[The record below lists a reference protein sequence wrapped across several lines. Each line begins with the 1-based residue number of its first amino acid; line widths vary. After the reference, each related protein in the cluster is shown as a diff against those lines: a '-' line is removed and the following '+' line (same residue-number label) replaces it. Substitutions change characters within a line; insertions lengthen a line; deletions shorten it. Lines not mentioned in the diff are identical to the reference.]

1 MPLGFLEANRQLI
14 FDGVVNGLV
23 YGMLAMGIVLVFR
36 SSRVINFAAGNLGL
50 PGAGLLALLALRWGV
65 PLWAA
70 VLIAIAVGALFAAI
84 VEAGVVR
91 RLFTSPRVIL
101 LVATIGV
108 AQLAQGILLAYPEVG
123 GGIGVR
129 YPVIVDTTLTD
140 VAGLFITGPQ
150 LSVLIVAPLV
160 AIAVGLLLD
169 CTPYGRTVQATSANP
184 DLSRVS
190 GISPKRISLTIWVIA
205 GVVSTVAVILLSAD
219 RSVSG
224 LETVGLTTMANS
236 LAAAVIA
243 RMRSFPLSLG
253 GGVVVG
259 VTFSLVKFNYPVEGG
274 LFEFV
279 LLVGVLVAV
288 AIQRRQDDDAPGRY
302 SFAPRIRSI
311 PQHLLSIWWVRH
323 LGKIALG
330 LAGAVAVLLPVV
342 VATPSRQIT
351 YASILAFGIC
361 AVSVAIITGWAGQ
374 LSLGQMA
381 FAGIGAVSAA
391 SFQRG
396 IQLDIGWGDNRL
408 LDIESSGIPFA
419 AAVVLGA
426 VIAAGFAGLVG
437 VGALRVRGLL
447 LAVAT
452 FVLAL
457 ATEEYLFRRP
467 IFSGGSTDSVSFRRG
482 QLFGLDLDNQRTYY
496 WLLLVILAVVLIAV
510 ARIHRSSF
518 GRAIRALRDNA
529 DAAAAYGIR
538 PARTKLRAFVLAGAV
553 AGLGGG
559 LLAGVIHQVPLT
571 GRFFGTGE
579 SLRLISMAIIGG
591 IGATIGPV
599 FGALWVIGLPAFAPT
614 NRLIPLFTSG
624 VGLLILLLY
633 FPSGLV
639 QIAYSARDRIVTWL
653 EARRPPPAAKQ
664 THSVPAALP
673 APAPVPETSS
683 PALAATNI
691 SVRFGGRLAVDNA
704 LVEVAPGEIV
714 GLIGTN
720 GAGKSTLMN
729 AIGGFV
735 PSKGRVEL
743 YGEPIHRL
751 RPAERSRRGLGRTFQ
766 AATLFPELTV
776 RESVLV
782 AASSAPSSN
791 PRRLV
796 PRRMANGA
804 RSVRGQ
810 RASQTQAGD
819 LIDFLGLGRYAD
831 RQIADLSTGTRRIVE
846 LAGLIALNAQ
856 MLCLDEPT
864 AGVAQREAEA
874 FGPLIVEIRR
884 HLNAAMLIVEH
895 DMPLI
900 MSISDRVYCLEAG
913 SIIAQGTPPEVRSNP
928 AVITSYLGL
937 DTRAIHRSDQAPN

>member
-1 MPLGFLEANRQLI
+1 MALGFLEANRQLI
-14 FDGVVNGLV
+14 FDGAVNGLV
-23 YGMLAMGIVLVFR
+23 YGMLAMAIVLIFR
-36 SSRVINFAAGNLGL
+36 SSRVINFAAGNMGL
-50 PGAGLLALLALRWGV
+50 PGAGLLALLALRWDV
-65 PLWAA
+65 PFWVAA
-70 VLIAIAVGALFAAI
+70 LTAIAVGALFASV
-84 VEAGVVR
+84 VEIGVVR
-91 RLFTSPRVIL
+91 RLFTAPRVIL
-101 LVATIGV
+101 LVATIGI
-108 AQLAQGILLAYPEVG
+108 AQLAQGILLAYPDVG
-123 GGIGVR
+123 GGIGTR

-150 LSVLIVAPLV
+150 LSALIVAPLV
-160 AIAVGLLLD
+160 AIALGVLLD
-169 CTPYGRTVQATSANP
+169 RTPYGRTVQATAANP

-190 GISPKRISLTIWVIA
+190 GIKPKRVSLTIWVIA

-243 RMRSFPLSLG
+243 RMRSFPLALA

-288 AIQRRQDDDAPGRY
+288 AVQRRRDDDAPGRY
-302 SFAPRIRSI
+302 SFAPKVRPI

-323 LGKIALG
+323 LGKITLG
-330 LAGAVAVLLPVV
+330 LAGVAAVLLPIVV
-342 VATPSRQIT
+342 STPSRQIT
-351 YASILAFGIC
+351 YATILAFGIC

-381 FAGIGAVSAA
+381 FAGIGAVAAA

-396 IQLDIGWGDNRL
+396 IQMDIGWGDIRL
-408 LDIESSGIPFA
+408 VDFEASGIPFA

-467 IFSGGSTDSVSFRRG
+467 IFSDGNTTSVSFRRG
-482 QLFGLDLDNQRTYY
+482 QVFGLDLDSQRTYY
-496 WLLLVILAVVLIAV
+496 WLLLGVLVVVLIAV
-510 ARIHRSSF
+510 ARIHRSRF

-529 DAAAAYGIR
+529 DAAAAYGVR
-538 PARTKLRAFVLAGAV
+538 PARTKLGAFVLAGAV

-559 LLAGVIHQVPLT
+559 LLAGVIHEVPLT

-633 FPSGLV
+633 FPSGLT
-639 QIAYSARDRIVTWL
+639 QIAYSARDRIVAWL
-653 EARRPPPAAKQ
+653 EARRPPPPTKQ
-664 THSVPAALP
+664 THSVP
-673 APAPVPETSS
+673 T
-683 PALAATNI
+683 ALAVPAAVPDTSDSALRATGI

-704 LVEVAPGEIV
+704 HMEVAPGEIV

-720 GAGKSTLMN
+720 GAGKSTLIN

-743 YGEPIHRL
+743 YGLPIHRL
-751 RPAERSRRGLGRTFQ
+751 KPAERSRRGLGRTFQ

-776 RESVLV
+776 RETVLV
-782 AASSAPSSN
+782 AASSAAAPN
-791 PRRLV
+791 PRGLLTAGRIKQG
-796 PRRMANGA
+796 N
-804 RSVRGQ
+804 
-810 RASQTQAGD
+810 RASQAQADD

-846 LAGLIALNAQ
+846 LAGLLALNAQ

-884 HLNAAMLIVEH
+884 HLNAAILIVEH

-913 SIIAQGTPPEVRSNP
+913 AIIAQGSPAEVRSNP
-928 AVITSYLGL
+928 AVITNYLGL
-937 DTRAIHRSDQAPN
+937 DTRAIHRSDATPN

>member
-1 MPLGFLEANRQLI
+1 MALGFLEANRQLI
-14 FDGVVNGLV
+14 FDGAVNGLV
-23 YGMLAMGIVLVFR
+23 YGMLAMAIVLIFR
-36 SSRVINFAAGNLGL
+36 SSRVINFAAGNMGL
-50 PGAGLLALLALRWGV
+50 PGAGLLALLALRWDV
-65 PLWAA
+65 PFWIAA
-70 VLIAIAVGALFAAI
+70 LTAIAVGALFAAV
-84 VEAGVVR
+84 VEIGVVR
-91 RLFTSPRVIL
+91 RLFTAPRVIL

-108 AQLAQGILLAYPEVG
+108 AQLAQGILLAYPDVG
-123 GGIGVR
+123 GGIGTR

-140 VAGLFITGPQ
+140 VAGLFVTGPQ
-150 LSVLIVAPLV
+150 LSALIVAPLV
-160 AIAVGLLLD
+160 AIALGVLLD
-169 CTPYGRTVQATSANP
+169 RTPYGRTVQATAANP

-190 GISPKRISLTIWVIA
+190 GIKPKRVSLTIWVIA
-205 GVVSTVAVILLSAD
+205 GVVSTIAVILLSAD

-243 RMRSFPLSLG
+243 RMRSFPLALA

-279 LLVGVLVAV
+279 LLIGVLVAV
-288 AIQRRQDDDAPGRY
+288 AVQRRRDDDAAGRY
-302 SFAPRIRSI
+302 SFAPKIRPI
-311 PQHLLSIWWVRH
+311 PKHLLSIWWIRH
-323 LGKIALG
+323 LGKLALG
-330 LAGAVAVLLPVV
+330 LAGLTAVLLPIVV
-342 VATPSRQIT
+342 STPSRQIT
-351 YASILAFGIC
+351 YATILAFGIC

-381 FAGIGAVSAA
+381 FAGIGAVTAA

-396 IQLDIGWGDNRL
+396 IQMDIGWGDNRL
-408 LDIESSGIPFA
+408 ISFEAGGIPFA
-419 AAVVLGA
+419 AAVALGA
-426 VIAAGFAGLVG
+426 VVAAAFAGLVG
-437 VGALRVRGLL
+437 MGALRVRGLL

-467 IFSGGSTDSVSFRRG
+467 IFSDGNTTSVSLRRG
-482 QLFGLDLDNQRTYY
+482 QVFGLDLDSQRTYY
-496 WLLLVILAVVLIAV
+496 WLLLGVLSVVLIAV
-510 ARIHRSSF
+510 ARIHRSRF

-529 DAAAAYGIR
+529 DAAAAYGVR
-538 PARTKLRAFVLAGAV
+538 PARTKLGAFVLAGAV

-559 LLAGVIHQVPLT
+559 LLAGVIHEVPLT

-633 FPSGLV
+633 FPSGLA
-639 QIAYSARDRIVTWL
+639 QIAYSARDRIVAWL

-664 THSVPAALP
+664 THSVPTALAVPAA
-673 APAPVPETSS
+673 VPDTSE
-683 PALAATNI
+683 PALRATGI
-691 SVRFGGRLAVDNA
+691 TVRFGGRLAVDNA
-704 LVEVAPGEIV
+704 HIEVAPGEIV
-714 GLIGTN
+714 GLIGSN
-720 GAGKSTLMN
+720 GAGKSTLIN

-743 YGEPIHRL
+743 YGSPIHRL
-751 RPAERSRRGLGRTFQ
+751 KPAERSRNGLGRTFQ

-776 RESVLV
+776 RETVLV
-782 AASSAPSSN
+782 AATSAPSNGSRQLVTAN
-791 PRRLV
+791 QTGRGRRS
-796 PRRMANGA
+796 A
-804 RSVRGQ
+804 
-810 RASQTQAGD
+810 QAQVD
-819 LIDFLGLGRYAD
+819 ELIDFLGLGRYAD
-831 RQIADLSTGTRRIVE
+831 SHIADLSTGTRRIVE
-846 LAGLIALNAQ
+846 LAGLLALNAQ

-874 FGPLIVEIRR
+874 FSPLIVEIRR
-884 HLNAAMLIVEH
+884 HLHAAMLIVEH

-913 SIIAQGTPPEVRSNP
+913 SIIAQGTPAEVRTNA

-937 DTRAIHRSDQAPN
+937 DTRAIDRSGQVPN

>member
-1 MPLGFLEANRQLI
+1 MFSPWPL
-14 FDGVVNGLV
+14 
-23 YGMLAMGIVLVFR
+23 R
-36 SSRVINFAAGNLGL
+36 STCSADPSSAA
-50 PGAGLLALLALRWGV
+50 
-65 PLWAA
+65 
-70 VLIAIAVGALFAAI
+70 
-84 VEAGVVR
+84 E
-91 RLFTSPRVIL
+91 
-101 LVATIGV
+101 
-108 AQLAQGILLAYPEVG
+108 
-123 GGIGVR
+123 
-129 YPVIVDTTLTD
+129 
-140 VAGLFITGPQ
+140 
-150 LSVLIVAPLV
+150 
-160 AIAVGLLLD
+160 
-169 CTPYGRTVQATSANP
+169 TPTQS
-184 DLSRVS
+184 
-190 GISPKRISLTIWVIA
+190 
-205 GVVSTVAVILLSAD
+205 LSA
-219 RSVSG
+219 
-224 LETVGLTTMANS
+224 
-236 LAAAVIA
+236 
-243 RMRSFPLSLG
+243 G
-253 GGVVVG
+253 G
-259 VTFSLVKFNYPVEGG
+259 NY
-274 LFEFV
+274 
-279 LLVGVLVAV
+279 
-288 AIQRRQDDDAPGRY
+288 
-302 SFAPRIRSI
+302 S
-311 PQHLLSIWWVRH
+311 
-323 LGKIALG
+323 
-330 LAGAVAVLLPVV
+330 
-342 VATPSRQIT
+342 
-351 YASILAFGIC
+351 
-361 AVSVAIITGWAGQ
+361 
-374 LSLGQMA
+374 
-381 FAGIGAVSAA
+381 
-391 SFQRG
+391 
-396 IQLDIGWGDNRL
+396 
-408 LDIESSGIPFA
+408 
-419 AAVVLGA
+419 
-426 VIAAGFAGLVG
+426 
-437 VGALRVRGLL
+437 
-447 LAVAT
+447 
-452 FVLAL
+452 
-457 ATEEYLFRRP
+457 
-467 IFSGGSTDSVSFRRG
+467 
-482 QLFGLDLDNQRTYY
+482 GLDLDSQRTYY
-496 WLLLVILAVVLIAV
+496 WLLLGVLAVVLIAV

-653 EARRPPPAAKQ
+653 ETRRPPPVAKQ

-673 APAPVPETSS
+673 APAPVPETFG
-683 PALAATNI
+683 PALAATEI

-704 LVEVAPGEIV
+704 HIEVAPGEIV

-743 YGEPIHRL
+743 YGVPIHRL

-782 AASSAPSSN
+782 AASSAPSPN
-791 PRRLV
+791 PMRLV
-796 PRRMANGA
+796 PRRFANAA
-804 RSVRGQ
+804 RSDRGK
-810 RASQTQAGD
+810 RSSRTQVDD

-846 LAGLIALNAQ
+846 LAGLLALNAQ

-913 SIIAQGTPPEVRSNP
+913 AIIAQGTPTEVRSDP
-928 AVITSYLGL
+928 DVITSYLGL
-937 DTRAIHRSDQAPN
+937 DTRAIDRSDQAPK

>member
-1 MPLGFLEANRQLI
+1 MALGFLEANRQLI
-14 FDGVVNGLV
+14 FDGAVNGLV
-23 YGMLAMGIVLVFR
+23 YGILAMGIVLVFR

-50 PGAGLLALLALRWGV
+50 PGAGLLALLALRWNV
-65 PLWAA
+65 PFWIA
-70 VLIAIAVGALFAAI
+70 VLAAIAVGVLFAA
-84 VEAGVVR
+84 VMEVGVVR
-91 RLFTSPRVIL
+91 RLFTAPRVIL
-101 LVATIGV
+101 LVATIGM
-108 AQLAQGILLAYPEVG
+108 AQLAQGILLAYPDVG
-123 GGIGVR
+123 GGIGTR

-140 VAGLFITGPQ
+140 VAGLFVTGPQ
-150 LSVLIVAPLV
+150 LSTLIVAPLV
-160 AIAVGLLLD
+160 AIGLGLLLD
-169 CTPYGRTVQATSANP
+169 RTPYGRTVQATAANP

-190 GISPKRISLTIWVIA
+190 GIKPKRVSLTIWVIA
-205 GVVSTVAVILLSAD
+205 GVVSTIAVILLSAD
-219 RSVSG
+219 RSVNG

-243 RMRSFPLSLG
+243 RMRSFPLALA

-279 LLVGVLVAV
+279 LLIGVLVAV
-288 AIQRRQDDDAPGRY
+288 AFQRRRDDDPPGRY
-302 SFAPRIRSI
+302 SFAPRIRPI
-311 PQHLLSIWWVRH
+311 PQHLMSIWWVRH
-323 LGKIALG
+323 LGKITLG
-330 LAGAVAVLLPVV
+330 LAGLAAVLLPIIVS
-342 VATPSRQIT
+342 TPSRQIT
-351 YASILAFGIC
+351 YATILAFGIC

-381 FAGIGAVSAA
+381 FAGIGAVAAA

-396 IQLDIGWGDNRL
+396 IQMDIGWGDNRL
-408 LDIESSGIPFA
+408 IDFEAGGIPFA
-419 AAVVLGA
+419 AAVLVGA
-426 VIAAGFAGLVG
+426 VIAAAFAGLVG

-447 LAVAT
+447 LAAAT
-452 FVLAL
+452 FVLGL

-467 IFSGGSTDSVSFRRG
+467 IFSGGSSNSAPLRRG
-482 QLFGLDLDNQRTYY
+482 QVFGLDLDSQRSYY
-496 WLLLVILAVVLIAV
+496 WLLLGVLCAVLVAIA
-510 ARIHRSSF
+510 AIHRSSF

-529 DAAAAYGIR
+529 DAAAAYGVR
-538 PARTKLRAFVLAGAV
+538 PARTKLGAFVLAGAV

-559 LLAGVIHQVPLT
+559 LLAGVIQEVPLT
-571 GRFFGTGE
+571 GRFYGAGE
-579 SLRLISMAIIGG
+579 SLRLVSMAIIGG
-591 IGATIGPV
+591 IGAVIGPV
-599 FGALWVIGLPAFAPT
+599 LGALWVIGLPAFAPT

-633 FPSGLV
+633 FPSGLA
-639 QIAYSARDRIVTWL
+639 QIAYSARDRIVAWL
-653 EARRPPPAAKQ
+653 ETRRPPPPAKQ

-673 APAPVPETSS
+673 APALVPDTAG
-683 PALAATNI
+683 PALQAAEI

-704 LVEVAPGEIV
+704 NIEVAPGEIV

-743 YGEPIHRL
+743 YGRPIHRL
-751 RPAERSRRGLGRTFQ
+751 KPAERSRQGLGRTFQ

-776 RESVLV
+776 RETVMV
-782 AASSAPSSN
+782 AASSAPSQGSGG
-791 PRRLV
+791 L
-796 PRRMANGA
+796 MAA
-804 RSVRGQ
+804 SRTRRGQ
-810 RASQTQAGD
+810 RSAQAHVGD

-846 LAGLIALNAQ
+846 LAGLLALNAQ

-884 HLNAAMLIVEH
+884 YLNAAMLIVEH

-913 SIIAQGTPPEVRSNP
+913 SIIAQGSPEEVRTNP

-937 DTRAIHRSDQAPN
+937 ETRAIHRSDA

>member
-1 MPLGFLEANRQLI
+1 MALGFLEANRQLI
-14 FDGVVNGLV
+14 FDGAVNGLV
-23 YGMLAMGIVLVFR
+23 YGILAIGIVLVFR

-50 PGAGLLALLALRWGV
+50 PGAGLLALLALRWNV
-65 PLWAA
+65 PFWIA
-70 VLIAIAVGALFAAI
+70 VLAAIAVGVLFAA
-84 VEAGVVR
+84 VMEVGVVR
-91 RLFTSPRVIL
+91 RLFTAPRVIL
-101 LVATIGV
+101 LVATIGM

-123 GGIGVR
+123 GGIGTR

-140 VAGLFITGPQ
+140 VAGLFVTGPQ
-150 LSVLIVAPLV
+150 LSALIVAPLV
-160 AIAVGLLLD
+160 AVGLGLLLD
-169 CTPYGRTVQATSANP
+169 RTPYGRTVQATAANP

-190 GISPKRISLTIWVIA
+190 GIKPKRVSLTIWVIA
-205 GVVSTVAVILLSAD
+205 GVVSTIAVILLSAD

-243 RMRSFPLSLG
+243 RMRSFPLALA

-279 LLVGVLVAV
+279 LLIGVLVAV
-288 AIQRRQDDDAPGRY
+288 AFQRRRDADPPGRY
-302 SFAPRIRSI
+302 SFAPKIRPI

-330 LAGAVAVLLPVV
+330 LGGLAAVLLPVV
-342 VATPSRQIT
+342 VSTPSRQIT
-351 YASILAFGIC
+351 YATILAFGIC

-381 FAGIGAVSAA
+381 FAGIGAVAAA

-396 IQLDIGWGDNRL
+396 IQMDIGWGDNRL
-408 LDIESSGIPFA
+408 IDFEAGGIPFA
-419 AAVVLGA
+419 AAVVVGA
-426 VIAAGFAGLVG
+426 VVAAAFAGLVG

-447 LAVAT
+447 LAAAT
-452 FVLAL
+452 FVLGL

-467 IFSGGSTDSVSFRRG
+467 IFSGGSSNSAPLRRG
-482 QLFGLDLDNQRTYY
+482 QVFGLDLDSQRTYY
-496 WLLLVILAVVLIAV
+496 WLLLGVLCVVLVAIAV
-510 ARIHRSSF
+510 IHRSSF

-529 DAAAAYGIR
+529 DAAAAYGVR
-538 PARTKLRAFVLAGAV
+538 PARTKLGAFVLAGAV

-559 LLAGVIHQVPLT
+559 LLAGVIQEVPLT
-571 GRFFGTGE
+571 GRFYGAGE
-579 SLRLISMAIIGG
+579 SLRLVSMAIIGG
-591 IGATIGPV
+591 IGAVIGPV
-599 FGALWVIGLPAFAPT
+599 LGALWVIGLPAFAPT

-633 FPSGLV
+633 FPSGLA
-639 QIAYSARDRIVTWL
+639 QIAYSARDRIVAWL
-653 EARRPPPAAKQ
+653 ETRRPPPPAKQ

-673 APAPVPETSS
+673 APALVPDTAG
-683 PALAATNI
+683 PALQAAEI
-691 SVRFGGRLAVDNA
+691 SVRFGGRLAVDDA
-704 LVEVAPGEIV
+704 HIEVAPGEIV

-743 YGEPIHRL
+743 YGRPIHRL
-751 RPAERSRRGLGRTFQ
+751 KPAERSRRGLGRTFQ

-776 RESVLV
+776 RETVMV
-782 AASSAPSSN
+782 AASSAPSQGSGG
-791 PRRLV
+791 L
-796 PRRMANGA
+796 MAA
-804 RSVRGQ
+804 SRTRRGQ
-810 RASQTQAGD
+810 RSAQAQAGD

-846 LAGLIALNAQ
+846 LAGLLALNAQ

-913 SIIAQGTPPEVRSNP
+913 SIIAQGTPEEVRTNP

-937 DTRAIHRSDQAPN
+937 DTRAIDRSDQSPT

>member
-1 MPLGFLEANRQLI
+1 MALGFLEANRQLI
-14 FDGVVNGLV
+14 FDGAVNGLV

-36 SSRVINFAAGNLGL
+36 SSRVINFAAGNMGL
-50 PGAGLLALLALRWGV
+50 PGAGLLALLALRWDV
-65 PLWAA
+65 PFWVAA
-70 VLIAIAVGALFAAI
+70 LAAITVGALFAAV
-84 VEAGVVR
+84 VEIGVVR
-91 RLFTSPRVIL
+91 RLFTAPRVIL
-101 LVATIGV
+101 LVATIGI
-108 AQLAQGILLAYPEVG
+108 AQLAQGILLAYPDVG
-123 GGIGVR
+123 GGIGTR

-140 VAGLFITGPQ
+140 VAGLFVTGPQ
-150 LSVLIVAPLV
+150 LSALIVAPLV
-160 AIAVGLLLD
+160 AIGLGLLLD
-169 CTPYGRTVQATSANP
+169 RTPYGRTVQATAANP

-190 GISPKRISLTIWVIA
+190 GIKPKRVSLTIWVIA
-205 GVVSTVAVILLSAD
+205 GVVSTIAVILLSAD

-236 LAAAVIA
+236 LAAAAIA
-243 RMRSFPLSLG
+243 RMRSFPLALA

-279 LLVGVLVAV
+279 RLIGVLVAV
-288 AIQRRQDDDAPGRY
+288 AVQGRRDDDAPGRY
-302 SFAPRIRSI
+302 SFAPKVRPI
-311 PQHLLSIWWVRH
+311 PQHLMSIWWVRH
-323 LGKIALG
+323 LGKLALG
-330 LAGAVAVLLPVV
+330 MAGVAAVMLPIVV
-342 VATPSRQIT
+342 STPSRQIT
-351 YASILAFGIC
+351 YATILAFGIC

-381 FAGIGAVSAA
+381 FAGIGAVAAA

-396 IQLDIGWGDNRL
+396 IQMDIGWGDNRL
-408 LDIESSGIPFA
+408 IDFKAGGIPFA
-419 AAVVLGA
+419 AAVALGA
-426 VIAAGFAGLVG
+426 VIATGFAGLVG

-467 IFSGGSTDSVSFRRG
+467 IFSDGNTNSVSFRRG
-482 QLFGLDLDNQRTYY
+482 QVFGLDLDSQRTYY
-496 WLLLVILAVVLIAV
+496 WLLLGVLVVVLVAV
-510 ARIHRSSF
+510 ARIHRNRF

-529 DAAAAYGIR
+529 DAAAAYGVR
-538 PARTKLRAFVLAGAV
+538 PARTKLGAFTLAGAV

-559 LLAGVIHQVPLT
+559 LLAGVIHEVPLT

-599 FGALWVIGLPAFAPT
+599 LGALWVIGLPAFAPT

-633 FPSGLV
+633 FPSGLA
-639 QIAYSARDRIVTWL
+639 QIAYSARDRIVARL
-653 EARRPPPAAKQ
+653 EARRPPPPAKQ
-664 THSVPAALP
+664 THSVPAAL
-673 APAPVPETSS
+673 AVLAAVPYTSE
-683 PALAATNI
+683 PALRATGI
-691 SVRFGGRLAVDNA
+691 AVRFGGRLAVDNA
-704 LVEVAPGEIV
+704 HIEVAPGEVV

-720 GAGKSTLMN
+720 GAGKSTLIN

-743 YGEPIHRL
+743 YGRPIHRL
-751 RPAERSRRGLGRTFQ
+751 KPAERSRHGLGRTFQ

-776 RESVLV
+776 RETVLV
-782 AASSAPSSN
+782 AASSAPTHGSKQLVTAN
-791 PRRLV
+791 QTRRG
-796 PRRMANGA
+796 RRSA
-804 RSVRGQ
+804 
-810 RASQTQAGD
+810 QTQADD

-846 LAGLIALNAQ
+846 LAGLLALNAQ
-856 MLCLDEPT
+856 MLCLDEPA

-913 SIIAQGTPPEVRSNP
+913 SVIAQGTPGEVRTNP

-937 DTRAIHRSDQAPN
+937 DPRAIHRSDATLN

>member
-1 MPLGFLEANRQLI
+1 MAFGFLEANRQLI
-14 FDGVVNGLV
+14 FDGAVNGLV

-50 PGAGLLALLALRWGV
+50 PGAGLLALLALRWNV
-65 PLWAA
+65 PFWVAA
-70 VLIAIAVGALFAAI
+70 LTAIAVGALFAA
-84 VEAGVVR
+84 VMEVGVVR
-91 RLFTSPRVIL
+91 RLFTAPRVIL
-101 LVATIGV
+101 LVATIGM

-123 GGIGVR
+123 GGIGTR
-129 YPVIVDTTLTD
+129 YPIIVDTTLND
-140 VAGLFITGPQ
+140 VAGLFVTGPQ
-150 LSVLIVAPLV
+150 LSALIIAPLL
-160 AIAVGLLLD
+160 AVGLGLLLD
-169 CTPYGRTVQATSANP
+169 RTPYGRTVQATAANP

-190 GISPKRISLTIWVIA
+190 GIKPKRVSLTIWVIA
-205 GVVSTVAVILLSAD
+205 GVVSTIAVMLLSAD

-243 RMRSFPLSLG
+243 RMRSFPLALA

-259 VTFSLVKFNYPVEGG
+259 ITFSLVKFNYPVEGG

-279 LLVGVLVAV
+279 LLIGVLVAV
-288 AIQRRQDDDAPGRY
+288 AVQRRRDADPPGRY
-302 SFAPRIRSI
+302 SFAPKIRPI

-330 LAGAVAVLLPVV
+330 LGGLAAVLLPVIV
-342 VATPSRQIT
+342 STPSRQIT
-351 YASILAFGIC
+351 YATILAFGIC

-381 FAGIGAVSAA
+381 FAGIGAVAAA

-396 IQLDIGWGDNRL
+396 IQMDIGWGDNRL
-408 LDIESSGIPFA
+408 IDFEASGIPFA
-419 AAVVLGA
+419 AAVVVGA
-426 VIAAGFAGLVG
+426 VVAAAFAGLVG

-447 LAVAT
+447 LAAAT
-452 FVLAL
+452 FILGL

-467 IFSGGSTDSVSFRRG
+467 IFSGGNTTSVSLRRG
-482 QLFGLDLDNQRTYY
+482 QVFGLDLDSQRTYY
-496 WLLLVILAVVLIAV
+496 WLLLAVLTIVLVVV
-510 ARIHRSSF
+510 AFIHRSRF

-529 DAAAAYGIR
+529 DAAAAYGVR
-538 PARTKLRAFVLAGAV
+538 PTRTKLGAFVLAGAI

-559 LLAGVIHQVPLT
+559 LLAGVIQEVPLT
-571 GRFFGTGE
+571 GRFFGAGE

-591 IGATIGPV
+591 IGAVIGPV
-599 FGALWVIGLPAFAPT
+599 LGALWVIGLPAFAPT

-633 FPSGLV
+633 FPSGLA
-639 QIAYSARDRIVTWL
+639 QIAYSTRDRIVAWL
-653 EARRPPPAAKQ
+653 ETRRPPPPAKH

-673 APAPVPETSS
+673 APASVPDTSE
-683 PALAATNI
+683 PALRAAEI

-704 LVEVAPGEIV
+704 QVEVAPGEIV

-735 PSKGRVEL
+735 PSQGRVDL
-743 YGEPIHRL
+743 YGLPIHRL
-751 RPAERSRRGLGRTFQ
+751 KPAERSRRGLGRTFQ

-776 RESVLV
+776 RETVLV
-782 AASSAPSSN
+782 AASSAPSHS
-791 PRRLV
+791 PRRL
-796 PRRMANGA
+796 MGA
-804 RSVRGQ
+804 SRTLRGKRS
-810 RASQTQAGD
+810 AQAQVGD

-846 LAGLIALNAQ
+846 LAGLLALNAQ

-913 SIIAQGTPPEVRSNP
+913 SIIAQGTPEEVRTNP

-937 DTRAIHRSDQAPN
+937 ETRAIHRSNATPN

>member
-1 MPLGFLEANRQLI
+1 MALGFLEANRQLI
-14 FDGVVNGLV
+14 FDGAVNGLV
-23 YGMLAMGIVLVFR
+23 YGILAMGIVLVFR

-50 PGAGLLALLALRWGV
+50 PGAGLLALLALRWNV
-65 PLWAA
+65 PFWIA
-70 VLIAIAVGALFAAI
+70 VLAAIAVGVLFAA
-84 VEAGVVR
+84 VMEVGVVR
-91 RLFTSPRVIL
+91 RLFTAPRVIL
-101 LVATIGV
+101 LVATIGM
-108 AQLAQGILLAYPEVG
+108 AQLAQGILLAYPDVG
-123 GGIGVR
+123 GGIGTR

-140 VAGLFITGPQ
+140 VAGLFVTGPQ
-150 LSVLIVAPLV
+150 LSTLIVAPLV
-160 AIAVGLLLD
+160 AIGLGLLLD
-169 CTPYGRTVQATSANP
+169 RTPFGRTVQATAANP

-190 GISPKRISLTIWVIA
+190 GIKPKRVSLTIWVIA

-219 RSVSG
+219 RSVNG

-243 RMRSFPLSLG
+243 RMRSFPLALA

-279 LLVGVLVAV
+279 LLIGVLVAV
-288 AIQRRQDDDAPGRY
+288 AFQRRRDDDPPGRY
-302 SFAPRIRSI
+302 SFAPRIRPI
-311 PQHLLSIWWVRH
+311 PQHLMSIWWVRH
-323 LGKIALG
+323 LGKITLG
-330 LAGAVAVLLPVV
+330 LAGLAAVLLPIIVS
-342 VATPSRQIT
+342 TPSRQIT
-351 YASILAFGIC
+351 YATILAFGIC

-381 FAGIGAVSAA
+381 FAGIGAVAAA

-396 IQLDIGWGDNRL
+396 IQMDIGWGDNRL
-408 LDIESSGIPFA
+408 IDFEAGGIPFA
-419 AAVVLGA
+419 AAVLVGA
-426 VIAAGFAGLVG
+426 VIAAAFAGLVG

-447 LAVAT
+447 LAAAT
-452 FVLAL
+452 FVLGL

-467 IFSGGSTDSVSFRRG
+467 IFSGGSSNSAPLRRG
-482 QLFGLDLDNQRTYY
+482 QVFGLDLDSQRSYY
-496 WLLLVILAVVLIAV
+496 WLLLGVLCAVLVAIA
-510 ARIHRSSF
+510 AIHRSSF

-529 DAAAAYGIR
+529 DAAAAYGVR
-538 PARTKLRAFVLAGAV
+538 PARTKLGAFVLAGAV

-559 LLAGVIHQVPLT
+559 LLAGVIQEVPLT
-571 GRFFGTGE
+571 GRFYGAGE
-579 SLRLISMAIIGG
+579 SLRLVSMAIIGG
-591 IGATIGPV
+591 IGAVIGPV
-599 FGALWVIGLPAFAPT
+599 LGALWVIGLPAFAPT

-633 FPSGLV
+633 FPSGLA
-639 QIAYSARDRIVTWL
+639 QIAYSARDRIVAWL
-653 EARRPPPAAKQ
+653 ETRRPPPPAKQ

-673 APAPVPETSS
+673 APALVPDTAG
-683 PALAATNI
+683 PALQAAEI

-704 LVEVAPGEIV
+704 NIEVAPGEIV

-743 YGEPIHRL
+743 YGRPIHRL
-751 RPAERSRRGLGRTFQ
+751 KPAERSRRGLGRTFQ

-776 RESVLV
+776 RETVMV
-782 AASSAPSSN
+782 AASSAPSQGSGG
-791 PRRLV
+791 LV
-796 PRRMANGA
+796 AASRTR
-804 RSVRGQ
+804 RGQ
-810 RASQTQAGD
+810 RSAQAQAGD

-846 LAGLIALNAQ
+846 LAGLLALNAQ

-937 DTRAIHRSDQAPN
+937 ETRAIHRSDA

>member
-1 MPLGFLEANRQLI
+1 MPLGLLEANRQLV

-36 SSRVINFAAGNLGL
+36 SSRVINFAAGNMGL
-50 PGAGLLALLALRWGV
+50 PGAGLLALLALRWDVPFWVSAIVAILVGV
-65 PLWAA
+65 VFAA
-70 VLIAIAVGALFAAI
+70 V
-84 VEAGVVR
+84 VEIGIVR
-91 RLFTSPRVIL
+91 RLFTAPRVIV

-123 GGIGVR
+123 GGIGTR
-129 YPVIVDTTLTD
+129 YPVIIDALFTD
-140 VAGLFITGPQ
+140 VVGLYITGPQ

-160 AIAVGLLLD
+160 AVALAVLLD
-169 CTPYGRTVQATSANP
+169 RTPYGRTVQATAANP

-190 GISPKRISLTIWVIA
+190 GISPKRVSLTIWVIA
-205 GVVSTVAVILLSAD
+205 GVVSTIAVILLSAD

-224 LETVGLTTMANS
+224 LETVGLSTMANA

-243 RMRSFPLSLG
+243 RMRSFPLALA
-253 GGVVVG
+253 GGVIVG

-279 LLVGVLVAV
+279 LLIGVLVAV
-288 AIQRRQDDDAPGRY
+288 AIQGRHDEDSPGRY
-302 SFAPRIRSI
+302 SFTPKSRPI

-323 LGKIALG
+323 LGKIALALVG
-330 LAGAVAVLLPVV
+330 LAAVALPIIVS
-342 VATPSRQIT
+342 TPSRQIT
-351 YASILAFGIC
+351 YASILAFSIC

-381 FAGIGAVSAA
+381 FAGVGAATAA
-391 SFQRG
+391 AFQRG
-396 IQLDIGWGDNRL
+396 IELDIGWRDTRL
-408 LDIESSGIPFA
+408 IDIEASGVPFA
-419 AAVVLGA
+419 AAVMLGA
-426 VIAAGFAGLVG
+426 VVAGTFAGLVG
-437 VGALRVRGLL
+437 AGALRVRGLL

-452 FVLAL
+452 FILGL

-467 IFSGGSTDSVSFRRG
+467 FFSDGNTTSVSFRRG
-482 QLFGLDLDNQRTYY
+482 QVFGLDLDNQRTYY
-496 WLLLVILAVVLIAV
+496 WLILAILVAVLFVIS
-510 ARIHRSSF
+510 RIHRSRA
-518 GRAIRALRDNA
+518 GRSIQALRDNP
-529 DAAAAYGIR
+529 DTAAAYGVR
-538 PARTKLRAFVLAGAV
+538 PARTKLRAFVLAGTV
-553 AGLGGG
+553 AGLGGA
-559 LLAGVIHQVPLT
+559 LLAGIIQEVPLT

-591 IGATIGPV
+591 ISSTIGPV
-599 FGALWVIGLPAFAPT
+599 IGALWVIGLPAFAPT

-633 FPSGLV
+633 FPGGLV
-639 QIAYSARDRIVTWL
+639 QIGFSARDRLVAWL
-653 EARRPPPAAKQ
+653 EARRPPAPAKH
-664 THSVPAALP
+664 THSVPAVLQ
-673 APAPVPETSS
+673 APAAVPNTAV
-683 PALAATNI
+683 PALRATGI
-691 SVRFGGRLAVDNA
+691 SVRFGGRLAVDSTD
-704 LVEVAPGEIV
+704 LEVAAGEVV

-735 PSKGRVEL
+735 PSMGRVDL

-751 RPAERSRRGLGRTFQ
+751 KPAERSRRGLGRTFQ

-776 RESVLV
+776 RETVLV
-782 AASSAPSSN
+782 AASGSQSHGPKKLVSSS
-791 PRRLV
+791 PGSRI
-796 PRRMANGA
+796 A
-804 RSVRGQ
+804 RGKKTDVTRVD
-810 RASQTQAGD
+810 D
-819 LIDFLGLGRYAD
+819 LIDFLGLGRYAHIH
-831 RQIADLSTGTRRIVE
+831 IADLSTGTRRIVE
-846 LAGLIALNAQ
+846 LAGLLALNAQ

-884 HLNAAMLIVEH
+884 HLGAALLIIEH

-913 SIIAQGTPPEVRSNP
+913 SIIAHGTPDEVRSNP

-937 DTRAIHRSDQAPN
+937 DTRAIDRSGEAPH